1 MLDSLDPAP
10 LDLAATLATLAA
22 ELARAE
28 AAPGSVKDWRAV
40 AAARE
45 RHAALTAQAARDAA
59 LVAAEAPARY
69 AALVARLDA
78 ARAGIRTDLGSAMD
92 KLAHDLAPAL
102 VRLHAHASAL
112 SADLHARAA
121 ALSADA
127 GGLRRDD
134 RHDHGAEIITLVQHA
149 GQLATLAIQQAHQ
162 LAGAA
167 PPLPAARL
175 HGSPSAPASS
185 SASAIDGALALHR
198 HSTPTRPPLLP
209 EGV

>member
-1 MLDSLDPAP
+1 MLDSLD
-10 LDLAATLATLAA
+10 LSATLADLGATLAA
-22 ELARAE
+22 AE

-69 AALVARLDA
+69 AALVASLDA
-78 ARAGIRTDLGSAMD
+78 ARAGIRTDLGSAMGE
-92 KLAHDLAPAL
+92 LAHELAPAL
-102 VRLHAHASAL
+102 VRLHAHAAAL
-112 SADLHARAA
+112 GADLHARAA

-134 RHDHGAEIITLVQHA
+134 RHDHGAEIITLVAHA

-162 LAGAA
+162 LAGAHA

-175 HGSPSAPASS
+175 HGSPSAPASAT
-185 SASAIDGALALHR
+185 ASAIDGAIALHR
-198 HSTPTRPPLLP
+198 HSTPTRPGALPPLT
-209 EGV
+209 